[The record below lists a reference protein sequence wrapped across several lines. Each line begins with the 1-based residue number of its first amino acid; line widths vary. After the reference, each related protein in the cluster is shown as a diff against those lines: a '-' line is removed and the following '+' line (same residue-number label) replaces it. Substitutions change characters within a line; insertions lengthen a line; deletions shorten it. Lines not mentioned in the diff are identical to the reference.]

1 MVRGIEGFEKWFRGY
16 EEHYAIIGGTA
27 CDLLMGEAG
36 LGFRATKDIDLVLIV
51 EALDASFGQR
61 FWEYVNAA
69 GYERRRKS
77 SGHPQFYRFSHPKAA
92 DYPAMIELFSR
103 KPDSIALPAD
113 ARLSPLPMEDEVS
126 SLSAILLDDDYYGF
140 LKEGRASVSGVTVLD
155 ASHLIPFKA
164 KAWLDL
170 TSRKEK
176 GEHIDERD
184 IRKHKNDVF
193 RLTELLSLDLGM
205 PNSLPEAIKKDMRA
219 FLDAMEREGV
229 DVDQLGIRGKTKEDI
244 IDELRSMYL

>member
-1 MVRGIEGFEKWFRGY
+1 M
-16 EEHYAIIGGTA
+16 
-27 CDLLMGEAG
+27 
-36 LGFRATKDIDLVLIV
+36 
-51 EALDASFGQR
+51 
-61 FWEYVNAA
+61 
-69 GYERRRKS
+69 
-77 SGHPQFYRFSHPKAA
+77 
-92 DYPAMIELFSR
+92 
-103 KPDSIALPAD
+103 
-113 ARLSPLPMEDEVS
+113 
-126 SLSAILLDDDYYGF
+126 
-140 LKEGRASVSGVTVLD
+140 KEGRASVSGVTVLD

-205 PNSLPEAIKKDMRA
+205 PDSLPEAIKKDMRA

-244 IDELRSMYL
+244 VDELRSMYL